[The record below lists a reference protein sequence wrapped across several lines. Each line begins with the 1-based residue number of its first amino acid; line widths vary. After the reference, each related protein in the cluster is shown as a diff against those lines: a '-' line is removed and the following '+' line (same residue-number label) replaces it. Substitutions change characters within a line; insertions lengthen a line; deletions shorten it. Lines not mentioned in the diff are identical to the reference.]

1 MCRVP
6 LTKWDIDI
14 DFDARRNWKHL
25 VPHGALDYSPPCL
38 VNLNPRFFSA
48 FPFFFSL
55 STISKHILSRAL
67 VITFGWEELLSRTR
81 MSSFLECKKNK
92 VFHDKT
98 YKYIIRRRR
107 RRKFSISSNIRRIK
121 YISQYIIRRR
131 RKFSRI
137 YKNRDEEFN
146 IELDPF
152 PDSFDLAESHD
163 SLSLSLVVFER
174 VCTGTSSPIPPPSLS
189 LSFSQGGWG
198 DSRGN
203 RARRTVTKWL

>member
-1 MCRVP
+1 
-6 LTKWDIDI
+6 
-14 DFDARRNWKHL
+14 
-25 VPHGALDYSPPCL
+25 
-38 VNLNPRFFSA
+38 
-48 FPFFFSL
+48 
-55 STISKHILSRAL
+55 
-67 VITFGWEELLSRTR
+67 

-163 SLSLSLVVFER
+163 SLSLSLSSSSNVCAQER
-174 VCTGTSSPIPPPSLS
+174 RLRFLRRLSLS
-189 LSFSQGGWG
+189 LSRKGGEEIREETVHGERLQNGCRQAEWAYVMEA
-198 DSRGN
+198 SRLAVYIVAL
-203 RARRTVTKWL
+203 RA

>member
-1 MCRVP
+1 
-6 LTKWDIDI
+6 
-14 DFDARRNWKHL
+14 
-25 VPHGALDYSPPCL
+25 
-38 VNLNPRFFSA
+38 
-48 FPFFFSL
+48 
-55 STISKHILSRAL
+55 
-67 VITFGWEELLSRTR
+67 

-92 VFHDKT
+92 VYFTIKLI

-146 IELDPF
+146 IELDLLPRDPF

-189 LSFSQGGWG
+189 LFLA
-198 DSRGN
+198 RGV
-203 RARRTVTKWL
+203 RRFERKPCTANGYKMAVGRPSGRT

>member
-1 MCRVP
+1 
-6 LTKWDIDI
+6 
-14 DFDARRNWKHL
+14 
-25 VPHGALDYSPPCL
+25 
-38 VNLNPRFFSA
+38 
-48 FPFFFSL
+48 
-55 STISKHILSRAL
+55 
-67 VITFGWEELLSRTR
+67 

-152 PDSFDLAESHD
+152 PDSFDLAESHG
-163 SLSLSLVVFER
+163 SLSLSLSRRLRTCVHRNVVSD
-174 VCTGTSSPIPPPSLS
+174 SSAVSLS
-189 LSFSQGGWG
+189 LFLA
-198 DSRGN
+198 RGV
-203 RARRTVTKWL
+203 RRFERKPCTANGYKMAVGRPSGRT

>member
-25 VPHGALDYSPPCL
+25 VPRGALDYSPPCL

-48 FPFFFSL
+48 FPFFFLSPLFQNTFYLAPSL
-55 STISKHILSRAL
+55 L
-67 VITFGWEELLSRTR
+67 TFGWEKLLSRTR

-152 PDSFDLAESHD
+152 PDSFDLAESHG
-163 SLSLSLVVFER
+163 SLSLSLSSSSNVCAQER
-174 VCTGTSSPIPPPSLS
+174 RLRFLRRLS